1 MSNTEGDRF
10 RVKFGSHNLV
20 VYCVKRF
27 TKIYKNIPSDAS
39 SMRELRI
46 RLTWWLC
53 TETMYAVIY
62 QVAAFQIEAK
72 LVVYCFSSSS
82 DIIGSMAIC
91 L

>member
-1 MSNTEGDRF
+1 
-10 RVKFGSHNLV
+10 
-20 VYCVKRF
+20 
-27 TKIYKNIPSDAS
+27 
-39 SMRELRI
+39 MRELRI